1 MSFVLNHWDTAAR
14 TGMIHAKD
22 GTQPG
27 ASAIFKPRNVF
38 ILSTTAAFWP
48 ITSEIAEQCLKLSPL
63 GCGEFIEHVYKTV
76 CICEIKLV

>member
-48 ITSEIAEQCLKLSPL
+48 ITSEIAGNSA
-63 GCGEFIEHVYKTV
+63 
-76 CICEIKLV
+76 

>member
-14 TGMIHAKD
+14 IGMIHAKD

-48 ITSEIAEQCLKLSPL
+48 ITSEIAGNSA
-63 GCGEFIEHVYKTV
+63 
-76 CICEIKLV
+76 